1 LAGGKAPTARGNVQ
15 GEGRVPLPKTA
26 AFFSVIVFERWY
38 KPQGIMEF
46 DFSPLWIS
54 VKTALLATI
63 FAFFLGI
70 AAAYWM
76 FWHQGKGRGLI
87 DSILTLPLV
96 LPPTVVGFVL
106 LLLLGRNSPIGQLL
120 KQLGINLIFTWSAT
134 VIAATVVAFPLMYKT
149 ALGSLEQVDPDLSRV
164 ARTLGATERRIF
176 WQVLLPLAYP
186 GVVAGTILAF
196 ARALGEF
203 GATLML
209 AGSVP
214 GKTQTIPI
222 AIFVAAQAGE
232 MGQALGWVLIMIAI
246 ALAVITS
253 LNSWSTSQY
262 YSKKGNTAVARL
274 FDCLILGQPLARETR
289 GRGDAVTRGCG
300 RISVDLQKNLS
311 GFTLETSF
319 TSASAPLGILGASG
333 SGKSMTLRCIAGLET
348 PTQGRIILN
357 ERVLFDSQLGI
368 NLPSYQ
374 RRIGFVF
381 QNYALFP
388 HLSVAQNIAFGLQ
401 RLSKAERAQRVAS
414 YMDLMQLQGLEAR
427 YPHQL
432 SGGQQQR
439 VALARALAIEP
450 EALLLDEPLSALDT
464 YLRSQIEKLLAE
476 VLSSYQGVTLFITHK
491 LEEAYRVCN
500 NLLVLSEGKII
511 AHGPKA
517 DIFERPPTYKVAQ
530 LTECKNFSRIRVVAP
545 QLVEALDWGCTIWV
559 MEPVSERLTYI
570 GIRAHHFSFPQEP
583 NLENTF
589 PCWLAQTS
597 ETQDRITIY
606 LKLDQPPSTP
616 QDYHLQAELFKEKW
630 NTLKER
636 PQPWKIQ
643 LAPQRL
649 FLMAG
654 GK

>member
-1 LAGGKAPTARGNVQ
+1 
-15 GEGRVPLPKTA
+15 
-26 AFFSVIVFERWY
+26 
-38 KPQGIMEF
+38 MEF

-253 LNSWSTSQY
+253 LNSWSTSQS
-262 YSKKGNTAVARL
+262 YSNKGNTAVARL

-319 TSASAPLGILGASG
+319 SKCASG
-333 SGKSMTLRCIAGLET
+333 NSGSFRFWQEYDL
-348 PTQGRIILN
+348 
-357 ERVLFDSQLGI
+357 
-368 NLPSYQ
+368 
-374 RRIGFVF
+374 
-381 QNYALFP
+381 AL
-388 HLSVAQNIAFGLQ
+388 HCWVGNAHS
-401 RLSKAERAQRVAS
+401 
-414 YMDLMQLQGLEAR
+414 
-427 YPHQL
+427 
-432 SGGQQQR
+432 
-439 VALARALAIEP
+439 
-450 EALLLDEPLSALDT
+450 
-464 YLRSQIEKLLAE
+464 RSH
-476 VLSSYQGVTLFITHK
+476 Y
-491 LEEAYRVCN
+491 
-500 NLLVLSEGKII
+500 
-511 AHGPKA
+511 
-517 DIFERPPTYKVAQ
+517 
-530 LTECKNFSRIRVVAP
+530 
-545 QLVEALDWGCTIWV
+545 
-559 MEPVSERLTYI
+559 
-570 GIRAHHFSFPQEP
+570 
-583 NLENTF
+583 
-589 PCWLAQTS
+589 
-597 ETQDRITIY
+597 
-606 LKLDQPPSTP
+606 
-616 QDYHLQAELFKEKW
+616 FK
-630 NTLKER
+630 
-636 PQPWKIQ
+636 
-643 LAPQRL
+643 
-649 FLMAG
+649 
-654 GK
+654 